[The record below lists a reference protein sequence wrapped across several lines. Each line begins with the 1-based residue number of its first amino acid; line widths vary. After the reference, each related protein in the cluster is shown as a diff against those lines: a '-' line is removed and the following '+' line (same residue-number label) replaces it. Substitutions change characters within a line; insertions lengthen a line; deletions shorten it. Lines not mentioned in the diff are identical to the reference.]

1 MPTPRGS
8 SGWLMR
14 SGARAPGMTPA
25 EGSGV
30 SRVRAHAATEGDTRM
45 MVVLAALQLA
55 LAQNMVDTAAPSG
68 VDRFG
73 HTVLNVGD
81 LDMDG
86 VDDLQVGAPR
96 PTVVAFQ
103 PPGTVLWYSGA
114 TGVPIAVRT
123 GVSPSDNF

>member
-1 MPTPRGS
+1 MSMPTPPVS
-8 SGWLMR
+8 NGWRMR
-14 SGARAPGMTPA
+14 FGARTPGMTFRVT
-25 EGSGV
+25 GSGV
-30 SRVRAHAATEGDTRM
+30 SRARAHAATEGDTRM

-73 HTVLNVGD
+73 HAVLDVGD

-86 VDDLQVGAPR
+86 VHDLQVGAPR

-103 PPGTVLWYSGA
+103 PP
-114 TGVPIAVRT
+114 
-123 GVSPSDNF
+123 